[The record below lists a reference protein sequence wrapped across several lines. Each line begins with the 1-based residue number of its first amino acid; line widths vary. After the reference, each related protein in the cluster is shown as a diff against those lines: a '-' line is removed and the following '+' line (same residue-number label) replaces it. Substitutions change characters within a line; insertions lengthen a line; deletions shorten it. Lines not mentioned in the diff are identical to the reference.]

1 MYKRYNDVIDEDA
14 LSEGSSEPRYRERIR
29 MPVGRHKTARGASKE
44 TWRSAKV
51 SNQYSRTRGGFHQRR
66 KKRI

>member
-1 MYKRYNDVIDEDA
+1 MFKHYNDVTDEDV
-14 LSEGSSEPRYRERIR
+14 LSEGSEPRYRERIR

-44 TWRSAKV
+44 TWRSAEV
-51 SNQYSRTRGGFHQRR
+51 SSRYSRNRGGFHQRR

>member
-1 MYKRYNDVIDEDA
+1 MYNRCHDIMNEDVLLEVGV
-14 LSEGSSEPRYRERIR
+14 EQRRRERIR
-29 MPVGRHKTARGASKE
+29 MPVSRHKRARGASKE

-51 SNQYSRTRGGFHQRR
+51 SNHYSRTRGGFHQRR